1 MNYFLRTFL
10 FVFSMIAVSQASADD
25 GIEELKES
33 LAKRLP
39 QFEVSYVDKTPIE
52 GIYQVIIGG
61 QVIYMTRD
69 ARFMIDGNLIDL
81 STKKNYSE
89 EAMSGIRLSQ
99 IDKLGEDKMVIYTPE
114 TIKHTI
120 TVVTDIDCPYCRR
133 LHSEMD
139 QYMAGGVQ
147 VRYIFMPLKGQ
158 GDYRTTVSVW
168 CSKDQNE
175 ALDLAKGGVEMEV
188 KDCENPI
195 DEHLKVSRS
204 LGVRGT
210 PAIIL
215 EDGSML
221 PGYVPANKL
230 IAELASLSLST
241 AKSEKSA
248 VQ

>member
-1 MNYFLRTFL
+1 MNSFLRIFL
-10 FVFSMIAVSQASADD
+10 FVFSIIAVTGVAADP
-25 GIEELKES
+25 GISELKNA

-39 QFEVSYVDKTPIE
+39 QFEVSYIDKTTID

-61 QVIYMTRD
+61 QVIYMTSD
-69 ARFMIDGNLIDL
+69 ARYMIDGNLVDL

-89 EAMSGIRLSQ
+89 DAMSVIRLSQ
-99 IDKLGEDKMVIYTPE
+99 IEKLGEEKMVVYTPE
-114 TIKHTI
+114 DIKHTI

-139 QYMAGGVQ
+139 QYMAGGVK

-175 ALDLAKGGVEMEV
+175 ALDLAKAGVEMDPKE
-188 KDCENPI
+188 CENPI
-195 DEHLKVSRS
+195 DEHLKISRS

-215 EDGSML
+215 QDGSML
-221 PGYVPANKL
+221 PGYVPASKL
-230 IAELASLSLST
+230 IAELASLNMST
-241 AKSEKSA
+241 AKS
-248 VQ
+248 VN

>member
-1 MNYFLRTFL
+1 MNSLLRIFTFI
-10 FVFSMIAVSQASADD
+10 FSIIAVTQVSADD
-25 GIEELKES
+25 ATNELKKS
-33 LAKRLP
+33 LAQRLP
-39 QFEVSYVDKTPIE
+39 QFEVSYINKTPIE

-61 QVIYMTRD
+61 QVIYMTQD
-69 ARFMIDGNLIDL
+69 ARYMIDGNLVDL
-81 STKKNYSE
+81 ATKKNYSE
-89 EAMSGIRLSQ
+89 DAMSVIRLSQ

-139 QYMAGGVQ
+139 QYMDGGVQ

-168 CSKDQNE
+168 CAKDQNE
-175 ALDLAKGGVEMEV
+175 ALDLAKAGAEMEA
-188 KDCENPI
+188 KDCDNPI
-195 DEHLKVSRS
+195 DEHMKVSRN

-215 EDGSML
+215 QDGSML
-221 PGYVPANKL
+221 PGYVPADKL
-230 IAELASLSLST
+230 IAELASLNLST
-241 AKSEKSA
+241 AKSDKSP